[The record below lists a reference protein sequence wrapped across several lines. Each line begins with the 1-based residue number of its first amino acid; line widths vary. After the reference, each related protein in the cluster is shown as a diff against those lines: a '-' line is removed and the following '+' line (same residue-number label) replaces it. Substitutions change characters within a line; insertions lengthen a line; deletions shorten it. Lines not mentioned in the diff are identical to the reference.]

1 MKMQNEDK
9 NEFEKTFNDYILK
22 MDIQIENSESLYSQL
37 FGERSK
43 MTRDIKDLQ

>member
-37 FGERSK
+37 LGERRK
-43 MTRDIKDLQ
+43 MTRDIQDF